1 MKQTLI
7 TLLSLFAIGLVS
19 CRRDKVEPDIKQYDQ
34 QQIQSYMAANG
45 LAGAMKR
52 DTSGGDTT
60 GIYYQVM
67 NAGSGPAL
75 DWPSV
80 ISYVYTIRTFD
91 GKYTVADTMVNHFFG
106 YVGHIVPSGLALAVH
121 NVLKY
126 KGAKARLLIPSHL
139 AYGRNGVG
147 SGSSSVANGRIA
159 GNQCMDV
166 TVEIINDQA
175 AYDDMVIQSYMTS
188 QGLTGYTKTADGAWY
203 KVTTV
208 GTGTDPITENSTINC
223 TYNLRLLDNS
233 EVDNG
238 SITTATS
245 FNISDL
251 VPGVQECLE
260 KVTKG
265 AVISIIVPSR
275 LGYGNISKSGIA
287 GSVPV
292 FGCLRFEFTI
302 TDLTP

>member
-91 GKYTVADTMVNHFFG
+91 GKYTVADTMINHYFG

-121 NVLKY
+121 NILKY

-139 AYGRNGVG
+139 AYGRSGVG

-159 GNQCMDV
+159 GNQCLDV

-188 QGLTGYTKTADGAWY
+188 QGLTGYTKTADGLWY
-203 KVTTV
+203 KITTA
-208 GTGTDPITENSTINC
+208 GTGTDPITENSTVTF
-223 TYNLRLLDNS
+223 TYNARLLNNA
-233 EVDNG
+233 EVDNSG
-238 SITTATS
+238 ITTASSRAVTD
-245 FNISDL
+245 FVL
-251 VPGVQECLE
+251 GVQEGLQ
-260 KVTKG
+260 KATKG
-265 AVISIIVPSR
+265 AVISMLVPSA
-275 LGYGNISKSGIA
+275 LAYGNTIQTGIVNN
-287 GSVPV
+287 VPA
-292 FGCLRFEFTI
+292 FGCMRFDFTI
-302 TDLTP
+302 TDVTP

>member
-45 LAGAMKR
+45 LTGAMKR

-60 GIYYQVM
+60 GTYYQLI
-67 NAGSGPAL
+67 NPGSGQAL

-91 GKYTVADTMVNHFFG
+91 GKYAVNDTMVNHFFG
-106 YVGHIVPSGLALAVH
+106 YAGHVVPSGLALAIH
-121 NVLKY
+121 NILKY
-126 KGAKARLLIPSHL
+126 KGAKARILIPSHL

-147 SGSSSVANGRIA
+147 SGSSTVTNGRIA
-159 GNQCMDV
+159 GNQCLDM

-175 AYDDMVIQSYMTS
+175 AYDDLVIKNYIAT
-188 QGLTGYTKTADGAWY
+188 QGLTGYTETADGAWY
-203 KVTTV
+203 KITTV
-208 GTGTDPITENSTINC
+208 GTGTDPITANSTINC
-223 TYNLRLLDNS
+223 TYNLRLLNNG

-238 SITTATS
+238 NITTATS
-245 FNISDL
+245 FNVSDM

-265 AVISIIVPSR
+265 AVISIIIPSR
-275 LGYGNISKSGIA
+275 LGYGNVSKA
-287 GSVPV
+287 GSAGTAPA
-292 FGCLRFEFTI
+292 FACMRFEFTI
-302 TDLTP
+302 TDVTP